1 MHRPKVRLILPVLA
15 GCLITCSKIAPPL
28 AHRFEIH
35 SEDGLPTAVN
45 SGDPKFPG
53 EILAYEE
60 VLRIQ
65 EDPEVPASL
74 LHRPDFRYV
83 RDKAG
88 CLYIADSRGQRI
100 VVFDSEGRFLR
111 AFGRRGNGPG
121 EFTLPTIQTFEGGV
135 LGIWDMFQ
143 WRTSYYRTDGVFL
156 NSITAFNIR
165 APLYGLHRFSES
177 RILYFYRRSRE
188 DESFQ
193 YSQAGIAVLEADGDT
208 LADISTPFVR
218 GGFLIRAEGAS
229 GGGSIPF
236 SGNPNVLYLSG
247 GRILRS
253 TGEQPR
259 LEFFDLEGR
268 PLSRIR
274 FELQPEPMTEA
285 ERSAILASLK
295 AAADSARAG
304 REGAFERET
313 YRAVKFPETKA
324 FWSGVEVDDDGY
336 IWLRCAEAVFTREA
350 EDLDRFMLLS
360 PEGEYLGITGRPGF
374 MGSVSTG
381 HLLAWDVDRN
391 TGGLIPV
398 VYRIASTIAGLVY
411 P

>member
-1 MHRPKVRLILPVLA
+1 MHRFINLFLTVLA
-15 GCLITCSKIAPPL
+15 FCLLSCSRTEQPIT
-28 AHRFEIH
+28 HRFAIR

-45 SGDPKFPG
+45 SGGSRFPG
-53 EILAYEE
+53 EILVYEE
-60 VLRIQ
+60 VLRIE
-65 EDPEVPASL
+65 EDSDHPATL

-83 RDKAG
+83 RDDGG

-143 WRTSYYRTDGVFL
+143 RRTSYYRTDGVFL

-165 APLYGLHRFSES
+165 APLYGLHRYSES

-193 YSQAGIAVLEADGDT
+193 YSRAGIAVLGADGDT
-208 LADISTPFVR
+208 LADISTPFIR
-218 GGFLIRAEGAS
+218 SGFLVRAEDVS
-229 GGGSIPF
+229 GGGSLPF
-236 SGNPNVLYLSG
+236 SGNPDVLYLSG
-247 GRILRS
+247 SRILRS

-274 FELQPEPMTEA
+274 FDLQPETVTDA
-285 ERSAILASLK
+285 ERSEILASLK
-295 AAADSARAG
+295 ADADSAEAG
-304 REGAFERET
+304 REGALERAM
-313 YRAVKFPETKA
+313 YRAARFPETKA
-324 FWSGVEVDDDGY
+324 FWSGVEVDDAGY
-336 IWLRCAEAVFTREA
+336 LWLRCAEAVFTREA
-350 EDLDRFMLLS
+350 EELDRFMLLS
-360 PEGEYLGITGRPGF
+360 PEGEWLGITGRPGF

-381 HLLAWDVDRN
+381 HLLAWDVDRD
-391 TGGLIPV
+391 TGALIPV
-398 VYRIASTIAGLVY
+398 VYRIRSAVTGFDY